1 MLINCARLRRR
12 RGHTAATFVCAAALL
27 SSCGGG
33 TEPDD
38 RGSYRATITGSV
50 TATAEGPAGFAASQ
64 GQWALLLL
72 PNEFEEGW
80 DIFINGFGPRPAV
93 GAIISIR
100 AFDLE
105 DPPSS
110 SEAFGDVTQM
120 GPNVFEAWLASAG
133 EIRITAS
140 SGSRLRGTFEMSAQ
154 SPFVDGPG
162 PITVT
167 GTFDAIFMGERP
179 FPGLAR

>member
-1 MLINCARLRRR
+1 MVTEFARLRRR
-12 RGHTAATFVCAAALL
+12 GSQTAAMFACATALL

-33 TEPDD
+33 TEPND

-50 TATAEGPAGFAASQ
+50 TATAEGPAGFVVSD
-64 GQWALLLL
+64 GQWALVLL
-72 PNEFEEGW
+72 PTELEEGW

-110 SEAFGDVTQM
+110 NEAFADVTQM

-140 SGSRLRGTFEMSAQ
+140 SGSRLRGAFEMSAQ

-167 GTFDAIFMGERP
+167 GTFDAIFMERP
-179 FPGLAR
+179 QFPGLAR